1 MPSDTFDGLRQ
12 EIESALG
19 VINPQIRG
27 MLDLTKVSLLQ
38 PTLDAIKVE
47 LADRERR
54 KALLDGGIKA
64 LDDVVAAL
72 IALQEDGYPELPKG
86 EVTNQINQELQE
98 QFADFQAAFGE
109 FEEAMATKL
118 EIKLGQPVEKP

>member
-54 KALLDGGIKA
+54 KALLDGVIKA

>member
-12 EIESALG
+12 EIESSLG
-19 VINPQIRG
+19 VIEPQIRG

-38 PTLDAIKVE
+38 PTLDAIRVE
-47 LADRERR
+47 LSDRERR
-54 KALLDGGIKA
+54 KVLFDGVIKA

-86 EVTNQINQELQE
+86 EVTNQIKEELQE

-118 EIKLGQPVEKP
+118 GINLGQTIEKP

>member
-12 EIESALG
+12 EIEAAIG

-38 PTLDAIKVE
+38 PTLDAIRVE
-47 LADRERR
+47 LADQERR
-54 KALLDGGIKA
+54 KALLDGVIKA

-72 IALQEDGYPELPKG
+72 IALQEDGYHELPKG
-86 EVTNQINQELQE
+86 EVTNQIKEELQE

-118 EIKLGQPVEKP
+118 EINLGQTIEKP

>member
-12 EIESALG
+12 EIEAAIG

-38 PTLDAIKVE
+38 PTLDAIRVE

-54 KALLDGGIKA
+54 KALLDGVIKA

-86 EVTNQINQELQE
+86 EVTNQIKEELQE

-118 EIKLGQPVEKP
+118 EINLGQTIEKP